1 MPPPVP
7 SLRIHP
13 SRQPMASDHIL
24 SATFPPPPVR
34 EGDDSLDSMDPRYRP
49 FLPLSPPYS
58 PFPRLRPTR
67 FLPSRCLEQWFADGE
82 TLCGEAEL
90 GGEEKLDATWL
101 WVNGSDE
108 RWRERACCNG
118 ASRKASIP
126 RASLSVCQAKRP
138 ELISIREQNEVVHPM
153 RSVLDALQGA
163 RPLAN
168 LSSHHRGLPV
178 QHIR

>member
-118 ASRKASIP
+118 ASRKGSILP
-126 RASLSVCQAKRP
+126 
-138 ELISIREQNEVVHPM
+138 SITFGMSSEETGAHKH
-153 RSVLDALQGA
+153 QGA
-163 RPLAN
+163 ERSC
-168 LSSHHRGLPV
+168 SSDAVSP
-178 QHIR
+178 